1 MVNLTVILFLIIRI
15 ISNPVANA
23 LQKKLAEDISPTVIN
38 FYTYALLSLC
48 YMPYVSKYINV
59 EELTPE
65 LVIIVLIAGLLCTF
79 GNICLIKSIHIGELS
94 VLGPINSY
102 KSIIGLIMA
111 FIMLKENPSLLALF
125 GIFLII
131 LGSRFIF
138 ISEKEGFS
146 FALFKRKDIQL
157 RILALI
163 LTGIEAA
170 FLKKIIIM
178 SSVETCFILWCF
190 MGAFWSAVLMLSNGK
205 RFIIDFKGSM
215 SLLFL
220 IAICVGFMQYSTNY
234 VFENMNVAC
243 ALALFQLST
252 LITVFFGCRF
262 FEEKHFINK
271 IIGSII
277 MIAGSV
283 IIIFY

>member
-1 MVNLTVILFLIIRI
+1 MINLTLILFLIVRI
-15 ISNPVANA
+15 FSNPIANA

-38 FYTYALLSLC
+38 FYTYTILSVC
-48 YMPYVSKYINV
+48 YLPYISKYINY
-59 EELTPE
+59 EELSYE
-65 LVIIVLIAGLLCTF
+65 LVILVLIAGLLCTF

-102 KSIIGLIMA
+102 KSIVGLIIAYILLKEAPSYIGLT
-111 FIMLKENPSLLALF
+111 

-131 LGSRFIF
+131 FGSKFIF
-138 ISEKEGFS
+138 DSEAEGFS
-146 FALFKRKDIQL
+146 FKLLKRKDIQL

-163 LTGIEAA
+163 LTGAEAA
-170 FLKKIIIM
+170 FLKKIIIL
-178 SSVETCFILWCF
+178 SSVETCFIFWCF
-190 MGAFWSAVLMLSNGK
+190 MGMFWSFILMLSNGK
-205 RFIIDFKGSM
+205 KFIIDFKGSM

-220 IAICVGFMQYSTNY
+220 ISICVGFMQYSTNY

-252 LITVFFGCRF
+252 LITVFLGCKY
-262 FEEKHFINK
+262 FEEKHFIKK

-277 MIAGSV
+277 MITGSIL
-283 IIIFY
+283 IILF